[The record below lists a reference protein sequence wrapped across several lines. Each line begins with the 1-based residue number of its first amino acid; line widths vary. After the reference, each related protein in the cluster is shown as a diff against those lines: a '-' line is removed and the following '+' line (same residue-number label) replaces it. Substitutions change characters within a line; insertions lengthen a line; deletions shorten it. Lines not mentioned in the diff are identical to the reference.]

1 MSEEAEIPSSPEESE
16 IPKIFFHLGIG
27 KTGTKFLQYDFFPKL
42 RGVHYIRR
50 TRYHLFPVLIKK
62 ILGQRK
68 RLEGKKILVSRE
80 FDVELEREV
89 SKISEVFPSAG
100 VILVLRRQDEWIL
113 SQFKRFLKNGYHLTF
128 RDFFNLSRNDGI
140 YYKPKDLFFFPKIKF
155 IEEKM
160 RRRPLILLYD
170 ELRSSPFSFLDKI
183 AKYMGVEYPR
193 DEIDV
198 GRRRHASYSE
208 KQLMFSYLVSGLV
221 SYAPPFSSLV
231 EKFLFSLPVRY
242 STLYLGKFI
251 PYYVLRE
258 LTPFH
263 LFPTE
268 RELSKI
274 KEFYSEDWEK
284 CVKYS
289 FSSSSF

>member
-1 MSEEAEIPSSPEESE
+1 MSGEAESSSSPN
-16 IPKIFFHLGIG
+16 IFFHLGIG

-42 RGVHYIRR
+42 QGVYYIRR

-62 ILGQRK
+62 LLGQRR

-80 FDVELEREV
+80 FDVELECEV
-89 SKISEVFPSAG
+89 SKISEDFPSAG

-128 RDFFNLSRNDGI
+128 REFFNLSKNDGI

-160 RRRPLILLYD
+160 RRRPLVLLYD

-183 AKYMGVEYPR
+183 AKYIGAEYPQ
-193 DEIDV
+193 DEINV

-208 KQLMFSYLVSGLV
+208 NQLMFSYFVSRFV
-221 SYAPPFSSLV
+221 RYAPPFSSGV

-242 STLYLGKFI
+242 STLYVGKFI
-251 PYYVLRE
+251 PNRVLRE
-258 LTPFH
+258 LTPSY
-263 LFPTE
+263 LFPSEKELTE
-268 RELSKI
+268 IR
-274 KEFYSEDWEK
+274 EFYSEDWEK